1 MPASDHGVLVAVRM
15 GHAAAERDPPSR
27 RLRLHRLG
35 VQALV
40 WMPPAQSTLR
50 LAAPRAPPRLLRR
63 PLLDLQTLTKALC
76 CWTCF
81 SSLQQIAR
89 LIARNGYVAVLW
101 RSRACCLAPAR
112 ARRSLAL
119 LTLALCFCCSP
130 RSVQLQPAVVE
141 DTGSVDAAQA
151 MPAWRG
157 HARGAQEEDLF
168 GDRARLAA
176 AADLQLQHRPAAA
189 RRIV

>member
-1 MPASDHGVLVAVRM
+1 MPENCCTLLAHRRAPCLLFRCQHPKRSLRVGFLVVLFFPTILLIIKVRFVVGCVRARYYRLHPVLTGRCMPASDHGVLVAVRM

-40 WMPPAQSTLR
+40 WPPPAQSTLR
-50 LAAPRAPPRLLRR
+50 LAESRAPPR

-101 RSRACCLAPAR
+101 RSALAPAACCL
-112 ARRSLAL
+112 
-119 LTLALCFCCSP
+119 
-130 RSVQLQPAVVE
+130 
-141 DTGSVDAAQA
+141 
-151 MPAWRG
+151 
-157 HARGAQEEDLF
+157 
-168 GDRARLAA
+168 RLAVR
-176 AADLQLQHRPAAA
+176 ADLLHC
-189 RRIV
+189 

>member
-1 MPASDHGVLVAVRM
+1 MRARYYRLHPVLTGRCMPASDHGVLVAVRM

-50 LAAPRAPPRLLRR
+50 LAESRAPPR

-101 RSRACCLAPAR
+101 RSALAPAACAWPCAQISCTADAR
-112 ARRSLAL
+112 ALLLLLSPQRAVAARSGGRYWIGGCGAGHASLAWP
-119 LTLALCFCCSP
+119 CS
-130 RSVQLQPAVVE
+130 RR
-141 DTGSVDAAQA
+141 TGRRLV
-151 MPAWRG
+151 WRPG
-157 HARGAQEEDLF
+157 SSGGGR
-168 GDRARLAA
+168 
-176 AADLQLQHRPAAA
+176 
-189 RRIV
+189 